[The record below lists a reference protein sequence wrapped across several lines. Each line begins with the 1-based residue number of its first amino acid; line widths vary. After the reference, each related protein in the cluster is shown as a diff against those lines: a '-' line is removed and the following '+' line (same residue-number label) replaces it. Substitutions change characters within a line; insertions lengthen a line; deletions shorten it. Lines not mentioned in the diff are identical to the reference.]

1 MMDERDVE
9 RLLNLARTELVGAS
23 DAGIKGQL
31 YDVCREFFKDSNSW
45 YEHISVPVLANTR
58 HYRITPREGGMIL
71 RLVTV
76 WDANHITVAA
86 ILPHLDPPSAELELV
101 YPQNINFTA
110 RAVVTK
116 QIVEPT
122 TRDMLPDAPRW
133 LLPVYH
139 ETILDGVLG
148 KMMGQS
154 SKSYSNETL
163 ATYHLRRFRDG
174 IMQARVASERAN
186 LYGGQAWRFP
196 GAFWTNSQRGGVSTP
211 FPSDSGRGF

>member
-1 MMDERDVE
+1 MDQQDVT
-9 RLLNLARTELVGAS
+9 RLLNLARTELGGAS
-23 DAGIKGQL
+23 DAGIKAQL

-45 YEHISVPVLANTR
+45 YEHIKLSVIANER
-58 HYRITPREGGMIL
+58 HYRITPADGGMIL
-71 RLVTV
+71 RLAAVF
-76 WDANHITVAA
+76 DNNKIALAA

-101 YPQNINFTA
+101 YPQNISFTA
-110 RAVVTK
+110 RVVVTK

-122 TRDMLPDAPRW
+122 TDDMLPDAPRW

-154 SKSYSNETL
+154 TKSYSNDTL
-163 ATYHLRRFRDG
+163 STYHLRRFRDG

-186 LYGGQAWRFP
+186 LYGGQSWRYP
-196 GAFWTNSQRGGVSTP
+196 NSYRTTSQRGGVSTP
-211 FPSDSGRGF
+211 FPRPTGW

>member
-9 RLLNLARTELVGAS
+9 RLMNLARTELLGAS

-45 YEHISVPVLANTR
+45 YEHISIPIIAGTQW
-58 HYRITPREGGMIL
+58 YRITPAHGGMVL
-71 RLVTV
+71 RLATV
-76 WDANHITVAA
+76 WDNNKITMPAV
-86 ILPHLDPPSAELELV
+86 LPHLDPPSAEIEFV
-101 YPQNINFTA
+101 YPYNNNFTA
-110 RAVVTK
+110 KAIVTK

-122 TRDMLPDAPRW
+122 TEKMLPDAPRW

-154 SKSYSNETL
+154 TKSYSNEAL
-163 ATYHLRRFRDG
+163 STYHLRRFRDG

-196 GAFWTNSQRGGVSTP
+196 NSFRTTSQRGGVSTP
-211 FPSDSGRGF
+211 FPRPTGW

>member
-9 RLLNLARTELVGAS
+9 RLLNLVRTELIGAS

-45 YEHISVPVLANTR
+45 YEIISVPIISGRR
-58 HYRITPREGGMIL
+58 HYRITPRDGGMIL
-71 RLVTV
+71 RLATI
-76 WDANHITVAA
+76 WDSNHITMPA
-86 ILPHLDPPSAELELV
+86 IMPHLDPPSAELELV
-101 YPQNINFTA
+101 YPQNVNMTA
-110 RAVVTK
+110 RAIVTK

-122 TRDMLPDAPRW
+122 TQDMLPDAPRW

-148 KMMGQS
+148 KMMAQTT
-154 SKSYSNETL
+154 KSYSNDTQ
-163 ATYHLRRFRDG
+163 AVYHLRRFRDG
-174 IMQARVASERAN
+174 CMQARVASERAN

-196 GAFWTNSQRGGVSTP
+196 SSWRTNSQRGGVSTP
-211 FPSDSGRGF
+211 FPSPTSW

>member
-1 MMDERDVE
+1 MMNERDVD

-23 DAGIKGQL
+23 DAGIKAQL

-45 YEHISVPVLANTR
+45 YEHISVSIISGQR
-58 HYRITPREGGMIL
+58 HYRITPAEGGMIL
-71 RLVTV
+71 RLAAV
-76 WDANHITVAA
+76 WDNNRIPLSA

-101 YPQNINFTA
+101 YPQNTNFTA
-110 RAVVTK
+110 KCVVTK

-122 TRDMLPDAPRW
+122 TKEMLPEAPRW

-139 ETILDGVLG
+139 ETILDGLLG
-148 KMMGQS
+148 KMMGQTT
-154 SKSYSNETL
+154 KSYSNDTQSV
-163 ATYHLRRFRDG
+163 YHLRRFRDG

-196 GAFWTNSQRGGVSTP
+196 NSFRTNSQRGGVSTP
-211 FPSDSGRGF
+211 FPTPTSW

>member
-1 MMDERDVE
+1 MMNEQDVD

-23 DAGIKGQL
+23 DAGIKAQL

-45 YEHISVPVLANTR
+45 YEHIKLSVIANER
-58 HYRITPREGGMIL
+58 HYRITPADGGMIL
-71 RLVTV
+71 RLAAVF
-76 WDANHITVAA
+76 DNNKIALAA

-101 YPQNINFTA
+101 YPQNISFTA
-110 RAVVTK
+110 RVVVTK

-122 TRDMLPDAPRW
+122 TDDMLPDAPRW

-154 SKSYSNETL
+154 TKSYSNDTL
-163 ATYHLRRFRDG
+163 STYHLRRFRDG

-186 LYGGQAWRFP
+186 LYGGQSWRYP
-196 GAFWTNSQRGGVSTP
+196 NSYRTTSQRGGVSTP
-211 FPSDSGRGF
+211 FPRPTGW

>member
-1 MMDERDVE
+1 MMDDRDVE

-45 YEHISVPVLANTR
+45 YEIISVPILSGHR
-58 HYRITPREGGMIL
+58 HYRRTPRDGGMIL
-71 RLVTV
+71 RLATI
-76 WDANHITVAA
+76 WDSNHITMPA
-86 ILPHLDPPSAELELV
+86 IMPHLDPPSAELELV
-101 YPQNINFTA
+101 YPQNVNMTA
-110 RAVVTK
+110 RAIVTK

-122 TRDMLPDAPRW
+122 TKDMLPDAPRW

-148 KMMGQS
+148 KMMAQTT
-154 SKSYSNETL
+154 KSYSNDTQ
-163 ATYHLRRFRDG
+163 AVYHLRRFRDG
-174 IMQARVASERAN
+174 CMQARVASERAN

-196 GAFWTNSQRGGVSTP
+196 NTFRTSSQRGGVSTP
-211 FPSDSGRGF
+211 FPSPTSW

>member
-1 MMDERDVE
+1 MMDQQDVT

-23 DAGIKGQL
+23 DAGIKAQL

-45 YEHISVPVLANTR
+45 YEHIKLSVIANER
-58 HYRITPREGGMIL
+58 HYRITPADGGMIL
-71 RLVTV
+71 RLAAVF
-76 WDANHITVAA
+76 DNNKIALAA

-101 YPQNINFTA
+101 YPQNISFTA
-110 RAVVTK
+110 RVVVTK

-122 TRDMLPDAPRW
+122 TDDMLPDAPRW

-154 SKSYSNETL
+154 TKSYSNDTL
-163 ATYHLRRFRDG
+163 STYHLRRFRDG

-186 LYGGQAWRFP
+186 LYGGQSWRYP
-196 GAFWTNSQRGGVSTP
+196 GSFRSNSQRGGVSTP
-211 FPSDSGRGF
+211 FPRPTGW

>member
-1 MMDERDVE
+1 MMDQQDVT

-23 DAGIKGQL
+23 DAGIKAQL

-45 YEHISVPVLANTR
+45 YEHIKLSVIANER
-58 HYRITPREGGMIL
+58 HYRITPADGGMIL
-71 RLVTV
+71 RLAAVF
-76 WDANHITVAA
+76 DNNKIALAA

-101 YPQNINFTA
+101 YPQNISFTA
-110 RAVVTK
+110 RVVVTK

-122 TRDMLPDAPRW
+122 TDDMLPDAPRW

-154 SKSYSNETL
+154 TKSYSNDTL
-163 ATYHLRRFRDG
+163 STYHLRRFRDG

-186 LYGGQAWRFP
+186 LYGGQSWRYP
-196 GAFWTNSQRGGVSTP
+196 NSYRTTSQRGGVSTP
-211 FPSDSGRGF
+211 FPRPTGW

>member
-1 MMDERDVE
+1 MMDDRDVE

-45 YEHISVPVLANTR
+45 YEIISVPILSGHR
-58 HYRITPREGGMIL
+58 HYRITPRDGGMIL
-71 RLVTV
+71 RLATI
-76 WDANHITVAA
+76 WDSNHITMPA
-86 ILPHLDPPSAELELV
+86 IMPHLDPPSAELELV
-101 YPQNINFTA
+101 YPQNVNMTA
-110 RAVVTK
+110 RAIVTK

-122 TRDMLPDAPRW
+122 TQDMLPDAPRW

-148 KMMGQS
+148 KMMAQTT
-154 SKSYSNETL
+154 KSYSNDTQ
-163 ATYHLRRFRDG
+163 AVYHLRRFRDG
-174 IMQARVASERAN
+174 CMQARVASERAN

-196 GAFWTNSQRGGVSTP
+196 NTFRTSSQRGGVSTP
-211 FPSDSGRGF
+211 FPSPTSW

>member
-1 MMDERDVE
+1 M
-9 RLLNLARTELVGAS
+9 LNLARTELVGAS
-23 DAGIKGQL
+23 DAGIKAQL

-45 YEHISVPVLANTR
+45 YEHIKLSVIANER
-58 HYRITPREGGMIL
+58 HYRITPADGGMIL
-71 RLVTV
+71 RLAAVF
-76 WDANHITVAA
+76 DNNKIALAA

-101 YPQNINFTA
+101 YPQNISFTA
-110 RAVVTK
+110 RVVVTK

-122 TRDMLPDAPRW
+122 TDDMLPDAPRW

-154 SKSYSNETL
+154 TKSYSNDTL
-163 ATYHLRRFRDG
+163 STYHLRRFRDG

-186 LYGGQAWRFP
+186 LYGGKAWRYP
-196 GAFWTNSQRGGVSTP
+196 NSYRTTSQRGGVSTP
-211 FPSDSGRGF
+211 FPRPTGW

>member
-31 YDVCREFFKDSNSW
+31 YDVAREFFKDSNSW
-45 YEHISVPVLANTR
+45 YEHISIPVVANQR
-58 HYRITPREGGMIL
+58 HYRITPRDGGMIL
-71 RLVTV
+71 RLAAM
-76 WDANHITVAA
+76 WDSNHIALPA
-86 ILPHLDPPSAELELV
+86 ILPHLDPPSAELELI
-101 YPQNINFTA
+101 YPQNTNITA
-110 RAVVTK
+110 KAVVTK

-122 TRDMLPDAPRW
+122 TKDMLPDAPRW

-139 ETILDGVLG
+139 ETILDGLLG

-154 SKSYSNETL
+154 IKSYSNETL

-196 GAFWTNSQRGGVSTP
+196 GSFRSNSQRGGVSTP

>member
-23 DAGIKGQL
+23 DNGIKGQL

-45 YEHISVPVLANTR
+45 YEHISVQILSGHR
-58 HYRITPREGGMIL
+58 HYRLTPVEGGMIL
-71 RLVTV
+71 RLVTI
-76 WDANHITVAA
+76 WDKNFIVLPA
-86 ILPHLDPPSAELELV
+86 IMPHLEPPSADLELV
-101 YPQNINFTA
+101 YPQNTSFTA
-110 RAVVTK
+110 KVVVTK

-154 SKSYSNETL
+154 TKSYSNDTL
-163 ATYHLRRFRDG
+163 STYHLRRFRDG

-186 LYGGQAWRFP
+186 IYGAQAWRFP
-196 GAFWTNSQRGGVSTP
+196 NSFRTTSQRGGVSTP
-211 FPSDSGRGF
+211 FPTPTSW

>member
-1 MMDERDVE
+1 MMDQQDVT
-9 RLLNLARTELVGAS
+9 RLLNLARTELAGAS
-23 DAGIKGQL
+23 DAGIKAQL

-45 YEHISVPVLANTR
+45 YEHIKLSVIANER
-58 HYRITPREGGMIL
+58 HYRITPADGGMIL
-71 RLVTV
+71 RLAAVF
-76 WDANHITVAA
+76 DNNKIALAA

-101 YPQNINFTA
+101 YPQNISFTA
-110 RAVVTK
+110 RVVVTK

-122 TRDMLPDAPRW
+122 TDDMLPDAPRW

-154 SKSYSNETL
+154 TKSYSNDTL
-163 ATYHLRRFRDG
+163 STYHLRRFRDG

-186 LYGGQAWRFP
+186 LYGGQSWRYP
-196 GAFWTNSQRGGVSTP
+196 NSYRTTSQRGGVSTP
-211 FPSDSGRGF
+211 FPRPTGW

>member
-1 MMDERDVE
+1 MMDQQDVT

-23 DAGIKGQL
+23 DAGIKAQL

-45 YEHISVPVLANTR
+45 YEHIKLSVIANER
-58 HYRITPREGGMIL
+58 HYRITPADGGMIL
-71 RLVTV
+71 RLAAVF
-76 WDANHITVAA
+76 DNNKIALAA

-101 YPQNINFTA
+101 YPQNISFTA
-110 RAVVTK
+110 RVVVTK

-122 TRDMLPDAPRW
+122 TKEMLPDAPRW

-154 SKSYSNETL
+154 TKSYSNDTL
-163 ATYHLRRFRDG
+163 STYHLRRFRDG

-186 LYGGQAWRFP
+186 LYGGQSWRYP
-196 GAFWTNSQRGGVSTP
+196 NSYRTTSQRGGVSTP
-211 FPSDSGRGF
+211 FPRPTGW

>member
-1 MMDERDVE
+1 MMDQQDVT
-9 RLLNLARTELVGAS
+9 RLLNLARTELLGAS
-23 DAGIKGQL
+23 DAGIKAQL

-45 YEHISVPVLANTR
+45 YEHIKLSVIANER
-58 HYRITPREGGMIL
+58 HYRITPADGGMIL
-71 RLVTV
+71 RLAAVF
-76 WDANHITVAA
+76 DNNKIALAA

-101 YPQNINFTA
+101 YPQNISFTA
-110 RAVVTK
+110 RVVVTK

-122 TRDMLPDAPRW
+122 TDDMLPDAPRW

-154 SKSYSNETL
+154 IKSYSNDTL
-163 ATYHLRRFRDG
+163 STYHLRRFRDG

-186 LYGGQAWRFP
+186 LYGGQSWRYP
-196 GAFWTNSQRGGVSTP
+196 NSYRTTSQRGGVSTP
-211 FPSDSGRGF
+211 FPRPTGW

>member
-1 MMDERDVE
+1 MMNERDVD

-23 DAGIKGQL
+23 DAGIKAQL

-45 YEHISVPVLANTR
+45 YEHIKLPIVAGQR
-58 HYRITPREGGMIL
+58 HYRITPAEDGMIL
-71 RLVTV
+71 RLVAI
-76 WDANHITVAA
+76 WDSNRIALPA

-101 YPQNINFTA
+101 YPQNVNMTA
-110 RAVVTK
+110 RVVVTK

-122 TRDMLPDAPRW
+122 TKTMLPEAPRW

-139 ETILDGVLG
+139 ETILDGLLG
-148 KMMGQS
+148 KMMGQTT
-154 SKSYSNETL
+154 KSYSNDTQSV
-163 ATYHLRRFRDG
+163 YQLRRFRDG

-196 GAFWTNSQRGGVSTP
+196 GAFRTNSQRGGVSTP

>member
-9 RLLNLARTELVGAS
+9 RLLNLVRTELIGAS

-45 YEHISVPVLANTR
+45 YEIISVPILSGHR
-58 HYRITPREGGMIL
+58 HYRITPRDGGMIL
-71 RLVTV
+71 RLATI
-76 WDANHITVAA
+76 WDNNHITMPA
-86 ILPHLDPPSAELELV
+86 IMPHLDPPSAELELV
-101 YPQNINFTA
+101 YPQNVNMTA
-110 RAVVTK
+110 RAIVTK

-122 TRDMLPDAPRW
+122 TKDMLPDAPRW

-148 KMMGQS
+148 KMMAQTT
-154 SKSYSNETL
+154 KSYSNDTQ
-163 ATYHLRRFRDG
+163 AVYHLRRFRDG
-174 IMQARVASERAN
+174 CMQARVASERAN

-196 GAFWTNSQRGGVSTP
+196 NTFRTNSQRGGVSTP
-211 FPSDSGRGF
+211 FPSPTSW

>member
-9 RLLNLARTELVGAS
+9 RLLNLVRTELIGAS

-45 YEHISVPVLANTR
+45 YEIISVPILSGHR
-58 HYRITPREGGMIL
+58 HYRITPRDGGMIL
-71 RLVTV
+71 RLATI
-76 WDANHITVAA
+76 WDNNHITMPA
-86 ILPHLDPPSAELELV
+86 IMPHLDPPSAELELV
-101 YPQNINFTA
+101 YPQNVNMTA
-110 RAVVTK
+110 RAIVTK

-122 TRDMLPDAPRW
+122 TQDMLPDAPRW

-148 KMMGQS
+148 KMMAQTT
-154 SKSYSNETL
+154 KSYSNDTQ
-163 ATYHLRRFRDG
+163 AVYHLRRFRDG
-174 IMQARVASERAN
+174 CMQARVASERAN

-196 GAFWTNSQRGGVSTP
+196 NTFRTSSQRGGVSTP
-211 FPSDSGRGF
+211 FPSPTSW

>member
-1 MMDERDVE
+1 MMDEQDVE
-9 RLLNLARTELVGAS
+9 RLMNLVRTELIGAS

-45 YEHISVPVLANTR
+45 YEHIAISILTGER

-71 RLVTV
+71 RLVSI
-76 WDANHITVAA
+76 WDKNFIVLPA
-86 ILPHLDPPSAELELV
+86 ILPRLDPPSAELELV
-101 YPQNINFTA
+101 YPQNNNMTA
-110 RAVVTK
+110 RVVVTK

-122 TRDMLPDAPRW
+122 TRDMLPSAPRW

-154 SKSYSNETL
+154 TKTYSNDTL
-163 ATYHLRRFRDG
+163 STYHLRRFRDG

-196 GAFWTNSQRGGVSTP
+196 NSYRTNSQRGGVSTP
-211 FPSDSGRGF
+211 FPTPTSW

>member
-1 MMDERDVE
+1 MMNERDVD

-23 DAGIKGQL
+23 DAGIKAQL

-45 YEHISVPVLANTR
+45 YEHISVSIISGQR
-58 HYRITPREGGMIL
+58 HYRITPAEGGMIL
-71 RLVTV
+71 RLAAV
-76 WDANHITVAA
+76 WDNNRIPLSA

-101 YPQNINFTA
+101 YPQNTNFTA
-110 RAVVTK
+110 KCVVTK

-122 TRDMLPDAPRW
+122 TREMLPEAPRW

-139 ETILDGVLG
+139 ETILDGLLG
-148 KMMGQS
+148 KMMGQTT
-154 SKSYSNETL
+154 KSYSNDTQSV
-163 ATYHLRRFRDG
+163 YHLRRFRDG

-196 GAFWTNSQRGGVSTP
+196 NSFRTNSQRGGVSTP
-211 FPSDSGRGF
+211 FPRPTSW

>member
-1 MMDERDVE
+1 MMYDRDVE

-45 YEHISVPVLANTR
+45 YEIISVPILSGHR
-58 HYRITPREGGMIL
+58 HYRITPRDGGMIL
-71 RLVTV
+71 RLATI
-76 WDANHITVAA
+76 WDSNHITMPA
-86 ILPHLDPPSAELELV
+86 IMPHLDPPSAELELV
-101 YPQNINFTA
+101 YPQNVNMTA
-110 RAVVTK
+110 RAIVTK

-122 TRDMLPDAPRW
+122 TKDMLPDAPRW

-148 KMMGQS
+148 KMMAQTT
-154 SKSYSNETL
+154 KSYSNDTQ
-163 ATYHLRRFRDG
+163 AVYHLRRFRDG
-174 IMQARVASERAN
+174 CMQARVASERAN

-196 GAFWTNSQRGGVSTP
+196 NTFRTNSQRGGVSTP
-211 FPSDSGRGF
+211 FPSPTSW

>member
-1 MMDERDVE
+1 MMDERDVD
-9 RLLNLARTELVGAS
+9 RLLNLCRTELVGAA
-23 DAGIKGQL
+23 DAGLKAQM

-45 YEHISVPVLANTR
+45 YEHIKLSVIAGQR
-58 HYRITPREGGMIL
+58 HYRITPAEGGMVL
-71 RLVTV
+71 RLVAI
-76 WDANHITVAA
+76 WDSNHIGLPA
-86 ILPHLDPPSAELELV
+86 ILPHLDPPSAEIELV
-101 YPQNINFTA
+101 YPQNTNFTA
-110 RAVVTK
+110 KAVVTK

-122 TRDMLPDAPRW
+122 TKEMLPDAPRW

-154 SKSYSNETL
+154 TKSYSNDAL
-163 ATYHLRRFRDG
+163 STYHLRRFRDG

-196 GAFWTNSQRGGVSTP
+196 GSFRTNSQRGGVSTP

>member
-45 YEHISVPVLANTR
+45 YEHIKLPIIAGQR
-58 HYRITPREGGMIL
+58 HYRITPAEGGMIL
-71 RLVTV
+71 RLATI
-76 WDANHITVAA
+76 WDSNRIVLPA

-101 YPQNINFTA
+101 YPQNVNMTA
-110 RAVVTK
+110 RVVITK

-122 TRDMLPDAPRW
+122 TKDMLPDAPRW

-139 ETILDGVLG
+139 ETILDGTLG
-148 KMMGQS
+148 RMMGQS
-154 SKSYSNETL
+154 SKSYSNDTL
-163 ATYHLRRFRDG
+163 SVYHLRRFRDG
-174 IMQARVASERAN
+174 IMPARVASERAN

-196 GAFWTNSQRGGVSTP
+196 NAFRTNSQRGGVSTP
-211 FPSDSGRGF
+211 FPTPTSW

>member
-1 MMDERDVE
+1 MMDQQDVT

-23 DAGIKGQL
+23 DAGIKAQL

-45 YEHISVPVLANTR
+45 YEHIKLSVIANER
-58 HYRITPREGGMIL
+58 HYRITPADGGMIL
-71 RLVTV
+71 RLAAAF
-76 WDANHITVAA
+76 DNNKIALAA

-101 YPQNINFTA
+101 YPQNISFTA
-110 RAVVTK
+110 RVVVTK

-122 TRDMLPDAPRW
+122 TDDMLPDAPRW

-154 SKSYSNETL
+154 TKSYSNDTL
-163 ATYHLRRFRDG
+163 STYHLRRFRDG

-186 LYGGQAWRFP
+186 LYGGQSWRYP
-196 GAFWTNSQRGGVSTP
+196 NSYRTTSQRGGVSTP
-211 FPSDSGRGF
+211 FPRPTGW

>member
-1 MMDERDVE
+1 MMDDRDVE

-45 YEHISVPVLANTR
+45 YEHITVPIISGHR
-58 HYRITPREGGMIL
+58 HYRITPRDGGMIL
-71 RLVTV
+71 RLVSI
-76 WDANHITVAA
+76 WDKNFIALSA

-101 YPQNINFTA
+101 YPQNVNMTA

-116 QIVEPT
+116 QIVEPVT
-122 TRDMLPDAPRW
+122 QDMLPDAPRW

-148 KMMGQS
+148 RMMGQTT
-154 SKSYSNETL
+154 KSYSNDTQ
-163 ATYHLRRFRDG
+163 AVYHLRRFRDG

-196 GAFWTNSQRGGVSTP
+196 NAFRTNSQRGGVSTP
-211 FPSDSGRGF
+211 FPTPTSW

>member
-1 MMDERDVE
+1 MDQQDVT

-23 DAGIKGQL
+23 DAGIKAQL

-45 YEHISVPVLANTR
+45 YEHIKLSVIANER
-58 HYRITPREGGMIL
+58 HYRITPADGGMIL
-71 RLVTV
+71 RLAAVF
-76 WDANHITVAA
+76 DNNKIALAA

-101 YPQNINFTA
+101 YPQNISFTA
-110 RAVVTK
+110 RVVVTK

-122 TRDMLPDAPRW
+122 TDDMLPDAPRW

-154 SKSYSNETL
+154 TKSYSNDTL
-163 ATYHLRRFRDG
+163 STYHLRRFRDG

-186 LYGGQAWRFP
+186 LYGGQSWRYP
-196 GAFWTNSQRGGVSTP
+196 NSYRTTSQRGGVSTP
-211 FPSDSGRGF
+211 FPRPTGW